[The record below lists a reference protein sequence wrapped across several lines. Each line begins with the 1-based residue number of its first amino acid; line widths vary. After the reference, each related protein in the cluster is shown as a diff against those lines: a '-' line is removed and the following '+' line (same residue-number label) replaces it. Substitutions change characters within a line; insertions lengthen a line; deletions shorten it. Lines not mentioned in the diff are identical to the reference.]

1 MFRAA
6 LPIALL
12 FALAAC
18 SGAPKPTAKAPP
30 QNTELKLPSPQTAT
44 PRQTAKPRA
53 QPALYSPGSPL
64 QCVPFAREAAGIEI
78 YGDAWTWWDSAAGR
92 YSRGSKPRMGS
103 VVQLKVNHAERGHLA
118 YVSEVVSSREII
130 VDHANWLNR
139 GKIHRNTPMVDVS
152 PNNDWSQVRVW
163 YTPGGHLGGS
173 TYPVV
178 GFIYPHEE
186 QRTASLRQ

>member
-1 MFRAA
+1 MVRLA
-6 LPIALL
+6 LPLVLL
-12 FALAAC
+12 LALAAC
-18 SGAPKPTAKAPP
+18 SGAPAPKAPP
-30 QNTELKLPSPQTAT
+30 QSAHGNPVSPEATAH
-44 PRQTAKPRA
+44 RQTARP
-53 QPALYSPGSPL
+53 QPALYNPGSPL
-64 QCVPFAREAAGIEI
+64 QCVPYAREAAGIEI

-92 YSRGSKPRMGS
+92 YARGSQPRPGA
-103 VVQLKVNHAERGHLA
+103 VVQLQVKHAERGHLA

-139 GKIHRNTPMVDVS
+139 GKIHRHTPMVDVS

-178 GFIYPHEE
+178 GFIYPREE